1 MGPPGCDASFND
13 CHEILITAMST
24 ERAIQTYLDEAGI
37 ELDAER
43 FVRLVSNLYHEA
55 ESQYYDHVH
64 SELEDAAVVW
74 RQSLNAISSRL
85 PDRVRILDVG
95 AGTGFASDIVLEFL
109 GRRADHLVC
118 LDPSAAMLQKAR
130 LRLSRH
136 ACPTQFVAGDLSSIA
151 GGSGKF
157 DLVLTNSVLHH
168 IPDVD
173 GFIRGLRRL
182 LAPGGIYI
190 AGHEPSRDFY
200 APGALYRWTQLYR
213 RWRNVRRLF
222 LAETYRRRLTS
233 APAARPPEATV
244 NEILLRRNV
253 IKHAL
258 RPEIIR
264 QLIDIHVPPAHSVDT
279 SWGQQGL
286 RSNEILTRN
295 LTGFTCCFVRT
306 YSHVKEARQRMGFV
320 FRAIDGYLAKRY
332 PAGGS
337 NFLMAAQCPGSHQPP
352 TPSHNLI
359 SEA

>member
-1 MGPPGCDASFND
+1 
-13 CHEILITAMST
+13 MST
-24 ERAIQTYLDEAGI
+24 ERAIQRYLDEAGI

-64 SELEDAAVVW
+64 SELEDAAVIW

-85 PDRVRILDVG
+85 PDKVRILDVG
-95 AGTGFASDIVLEFL
+95 AGTGFASNIVLEFL
-109 GRRADHLVC
+109 GRRADLLVC

-136 ACPTQFVAGDLSSIA
+136 ACPTQFVAGDLSSIV

-264 QLIDIHVPPAHSVDT
+264 QLIDIHVPAAHSVDT

-306 YSHVKEARQRMGFV
+306 YSHVKEARVRMGPF
-320 FRAIDGYLAKRY
+320 FRAVDTYLAQRH
-332 PAGGS
+332 PLGGS
-337 NFLMAAQCPGSHQPP
+337 NFLLAAQCGDPHAAP
-352 TPSHNLI
+352 I
-359 SEA
+359 SPANPIAQG